1 MSEVDRPLAGRVAL
15 VSGGSRGMGAAI
27 AQRLARSGADVVIT
41 YASDADAAAAVT
53 ERIRSHGVD
62 GDHVRAQAADAAQVG
77 AAVEH
82 TVATYGRLDVLLNNA
97 GVSPQ
102 GLISDV
108 SDEDFAAVVAVNV
121 HAPFVAARAASAH
134 MSDGG
139 RIINIGSV
147 WGERVPY
154 AGISLY
160 AMSKAAL
167 AAFTRA
173 WSRDLGPRGITVNC
187 VQPGPIDT
195 DMNPADGQMSAV
207 LTPATALGRYGTPT
221 EVADVVTFL
230 AGPDSSYVTGAVLN
244 VDGGFNA

>member
-1 MSEVDRPLAGRVAL
+1 MTTSEFAGRVAL

-82 TVATYGRLDVLLNNA
+82 TVATYGRLDVLVNNA

-108 SDEDFAAVVAVNV
+108 SDEDLKRMGYSE
-121 HAPFVAARAASAH
+121 AR
-134 MSDGG
+134 GG
-139 RIINIGSV
+139 Q
-147 WGERVPY
+147 
-154 AGISLY
+154 
-160 AMSKAAL
+160 
-167 AAFTRA
+167 TRA
-173 WSRDLGPRGITVNC
+173 KP
-187 VQPGPIDT
+187 
-195 DMNPADGQMSAV
+195 DG
-207 LTPATALGRYGTPT
+207 R
-221 EVADVVTFL
+221 
-230 AGPDSSYVTGAVLN
+230 
-244 VDGGFNA
+244 